1 MVTKRQ
7 LMITRQQK
15 LRKKK
20 RQIIVPKIVLIIK
33 IPLKMIAKR
42 TIVLNQ
48 IKQHH
53 QVKIPNQIQVQ
64 VETKNQIVQA
74 VMRQIMLQPE

>member
-1 MVTKRQ
+1 MT
-7 LMITRQQK
+7 TRQQK
-15 LRKKK
+15 LSKKK

-33 IPLKMIAKR
+33 IPLKMIPKR
-42 TIVLNQ
+42 TIVLNK